1 MARRALLV
9 AQGAAVGLVALL
21 LGLLVWKLVSNEGG
35 DLARAANRGDLPS
48 APDFTLERLDKA
60 GRLKLSDLRGK
71 AVAVNFWASWCAPC
85 KQESPYLEQAWSQ
98 DRKKGLVVV
107 GVDANDFRSDA
118 RGFMRRYG
126 ITYPVVYDGPGKTLG
141 PWGIKGFPETY
152 VVDREG
158 RVVDA
163 FVGAIASADDRVR
176 LRNAIR
182 TALQ

>member
-9 AQGAAVGLVALL
+9 ARGVAVGLVALL
-21 LGLLVWKLVSNEGG
+21 LALLVWKLVSNDGG
-35 DLARAANRGDLPS
+35 DLARAANRGDLPK
-48 APDFTLERLDKA
+48 APDFTLERLDRS
-60 GRLKLSDLRGK
+60 GNLKLSDLRGK
-71 AVAVNFWASWCAPC
+71 AVAVNFWASWCIPC

-98 DRKKGLVVV
+98 DRGKGLVVV

-126 ITYPVVYDGPGKTLG
+126 ITYPVVYDGPGKTIG

-152 VVDREG
+152 VVNREG

-163 FVGAIASADDRVR
+163 FVGAIASPDDRVR
-176 LRNAIR
+176 LRDAIR
-182 TALQ
+182 AALQ